1 MNDEQMNLTLNQAL
15 QSRPPLPHSES
26 LAKPKCWLIGRSS
39 EHHLSP
45 AVARIARL
53 RGIEVE
59 FLELGAVP
67 FRSIVAARKRLI
79 ALNFEL
85 LEALGPSGRQRLKK
99 WAESGATIYIRGA
112 IQQGLSY
119 SLEPFI
125 SQQFVFSANP
135 VDAYQFSSHWILPA
149 AIARERA
156 VTTMRMPQATGLDGS
171 SVLPIL
177 SSRDERGQE
186 LPAIFALEVGS
197 GVVIFD
203 LNPEPAAGETTLL
216 DELAD
221 PSTRPSSIGALA
233 AVDWAAGRNP
243 LEDAPINL
251 VIDDRPVNYDYLST
265 SRLKAFLD
273 HLETRYPGIHVDFA
287 WTPNHSHPDRRYVD
301 LLRRYNTGFVWHGFL
316 QHVDHRT
323 LTDFDHELQAGR
335 LLVHEISGR
344 YNVRFQPVMIFPFE
358 KDTSQATDL
367 LQKSDFIA
375 KALSYDSARAT
386 PGCFRL
392 RSLQD
397 KNSFDHSLA
406 VIYRHTVEQLSRDR
420 MLALAVLGMPIC
432 ALAHPRD
439 LGLRRVERHNLA
451 AISYFDRILEFAK
464 EKSLRSMSLEDITA
478 EVPLD

>member
-1 MNDEQMNLTLNQAL
+1 MNDEQMNSTLNRAL

-26 LAKPKCWLIGRSS
+26 LARPKCWLIGRSS

-45 AVARIARL
+45 AVVRIARL

-99 WAESGATIYIRGA
+99 WAESGATIYVRGA
-112 IQQGLSY
+112 LQQGPSY

-125 SQQFVFSANP
+125 SQQFVFSVNP

-156 VTTMRMPQATGLDGS
+156 VTALRMPQATGLDGG
-171 SVLPIL
+171 VLPIL
-177 SSRDERGQE
+177 SSRDEHGHE

-197 GVVIFD
+197 GVIIFD
-203 LNPEPAAGETTLL
+203 LNPEPATGETTLL
-216 DELAD
+216 DELVD
-221 PSTRPSSIGALA
+221 PSTRASSIGALA

-251 VIDDRPVNYDYLST
+251 VIDDRPVNYDYLSI

-287 WTPNHSHPDRRYVD
+287 WTPNHSHPDRRYID
-301 LLRRYNTGFVWHGFL
+301 LLRCYSTGFVWHGFL

-323 LTDFDHELQAGR
+323 LIDFDHELQAGR
-335 LLVHEISGR
+335 SLVHEISAR

-367 LQKSDFIA
+367 LHKSDFLA
-375 KALSYDSARAT
+375 KALCYDSARAT
-386 PGCFRL
+386 PDCFRL

-397 KNSFDHSLA
+397 ENAFDHSLA
-406 VIYRHTVEQLSRDR
+406 VIYRHAVEQLSRDR
-420 MLALAVLGMPIC
+420 MLALAVLGMPIS

-439 LGLRRVERHNLA
+439 LGLRRIERHNPA
-451 AISYFDRILEFAK
+451 AISYFDSVLEFAK
-464 EKSLRSMSLEDITA
+464 EKSLRSMSLEDIAA